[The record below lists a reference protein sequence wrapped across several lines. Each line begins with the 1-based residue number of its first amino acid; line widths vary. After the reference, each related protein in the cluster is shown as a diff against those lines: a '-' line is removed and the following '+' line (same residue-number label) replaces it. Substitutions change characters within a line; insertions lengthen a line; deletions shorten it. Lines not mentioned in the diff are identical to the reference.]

1 MRGSCEAM
9 ADGFPGPLPGGL
21 GDDRWA
27 GETCSTCSRL
37 LRVLDA
43 GGSPTGTTV
52 CGLDMRR
59 GCLIEARPADGACES
74 WSA

>member
-1 MRGSCEAM
+1 MRTG
-9 ADGFPGPLPGGL
+9 DLPGPPPGGR

-43 GGSPTGTTV
+43 GGSPTGARV
-52 CGLDMRR
+52 CALDARH
-59 GCLIEARPADGACES
+59 GDLFEARPADGACES

>member
-9 ADGFPGPLPGGL
+9 ADGFPGPPPGGR

-27 GETCSTCSRL
+27 GETCSTCAWL

-43 GGSPTGTTV
+43 GGSPTGARV
-52 CGLDMRR
+52 CALDARH
-59 GCLIEARPADGACES
+59 GDLFEARPADGACES